1 MGIALLGLDKYTI
14 ICELLYSLVCR
25 QGIEAGYSTVQI
37 IGALVEYAAVL
48 TVARKYG
55 NDLTDLCKYLILCA
69 IEVYETILLALC
81 SLCDRV
87 VLVPKNGIRSIDICL
102 CALCHQHVIGKTGEN
117 RKSATT
123 VSEDGCDLW
132 DLATGERLL
141 LVDTAET
148 EKCVVCLLETYAG
161 AIEKSDDRS
170 LILHGHRIDAGD
182 LSRMHLTDRTTQNC
196 SVLCIYIHEVAVD
209 GSITGNNTVR
219 WCLLLSH
226 VKVC

>member
-1 MGIALLGLDKYTI
+1 MGIALLGLDEYTV
-14 ICELLYSLVCR
+14 ICELLHSLVCR
-25 QGIEAGYSTVQI
+25 QSIEAGYGTVQI
-37 IGALVEYAAVL
+37 IDALVEYAAVL

-55 NDLTDLCKYLILCA
+55 NDLADLSEYLILRT
-69 IEVYETILLALC
+69 IEVYEAILLALC
-81 SLCDRV
+81 SLCNRV
-87 VLVPKNGIRSIDICL
+87 ILVTKNGIRSIDIGL
-102 CALCHQHVIGKTGEN
+102 CTLCHQYVIRKTGKN
-117 RKSATT
+117 GKSTAT

-132 DLATGERLL
+132 DLTAGQGLL

-148 EKCVVCLLETYAG
+148 EKCVVCLLESYAG

-182 LSRMHLTDRTTQNC
+182 LSRVHLTDGTAQNS